1 MKFKVGDKVKVCGK
15 YFTQKEAVN
24 HWKEHFEKAYG
35 SLDKET
41 FVVVST
47 SNYCSMLSNKI
58 GNDGFTFTNKSL
70 MLVKENQESIVK
82 ETVTRVIPKG
92 DCNDFSFLEILG
104 DVKEGDKFVDIKFDY
119 GIFKKEELTKLINTL
134 TQIRDFLA
142 D

>member
-15 YFTQKEAVN
+15 HFTQKDAVN
-24 HWKEHFEKAYG
+24 HWKEYFEKAYG
-35 SLDKET
+35 SLDNET
-41 FVVVST
+41 FVVVEVRKFS
-47 SNYCSMLSNKI
+47 CRISNKL
-58 GNDGFTFTNKSL
+58 GNDGFTLTNDCL
-70 MLVKENQESIVK
+70 MLVEESQESIVK

-92 DCNDFSFLEILG
+92 DYNDFSFLEILG